1 MVRKCINVT
10 NLLTNFSGPD
20 DLLLL
25 VKFVPPGVGPGVPP
39 GVVPLALVTGV
50 SSRLPGHG

>member
-10 NLLTNFSGPD
+10 NLLTSGPN

-50 SSRLPGHG
+50 SSRLPGQG